1 MRIYI
6 NSIPTHTYIN
16 AQGTLCTSTHIP
28 QPILLCR
35 SVIHV
40 IAAYMPYRTLHNGIE
55 NEYDS
60 LVSLDS

>member
-1 MRIYI
+1 MYI
-6 NSIPTHTYIN
+6 NSISLNPFCSV
-16 AQGTLCTSTHIP
+16 A
-28 QPILLCR
+28 
-35 SVIHV
+35 VIHV